1 MRTFVILWD
10 SKNCVNKNYGFRSYR
25 MIYFGFNLKKK
36 LTAIRGVGWYFRDF
50 LKIRKQLKQ
59 QSDFQ
64 ISSLYPIL
72 SDKFDQAGV
81 MKGHYF
87 HQDLL
92 IAKKIHQSA
101 PKKHVD
107 IGSRIDGFVAHVAI
121 FREIEIFD
129 IRNMESNVENVVF
142 KQADLSTRDF
152 GLENYTDS
160 ISSLHAIEH
169 FGLGRY
175 GDSIDLNGH
184 IKAIEN
190 IYKCLKPGGIF
201 YFSVPIGPQRI
212 EFNAHRVFSVS
223 YLLNLFREKYDLV
236 SFSFVNDAGDLI
248 LNQPTDKPE
257 EVSGNFGCVHG
268 CGIFELRKK

>member
-1 MRTFVILWD
+1 MLHFIYRCLVML
-10 SKNCVNKNYGFRSYR
+10 GFDPRKTLS
-25 MIYFGFNLKKK
+25 
-36 LTAIRGVGWYFRDF
+36 AIRGLGWYFRDF

-64 ISSLYPIL
+64 ISSFYPIL

-87 HQDLL
+87 YQDLL
-92 IAKKIHQSA
+92 IAKKIYQNA

-129 IRNMESNVENVVF
+129 IRSMESNVENIAF
-142 KQADLSTRDF
+142 KQADLSARDF

-175 GDSIDLNGH
+175 GDSIDVNGH
-184 IKAIEN
+184 IKVIEN
-190 IYKCLKPGGIF
+190 IYKCLKPGGVF

-212 EFNAHRVFSVS
+212 EFNAHRIFSVS

-248 LNQPTDKPE
+248 LNQPIDKSE
-257 EVSGNFGCVHG
+257 EVNGNFGCVHA

>member
-1 MRTFVILWD
+1 MLHFIYRCLVML
-10 SKNCVNKNYGFRSYR
+10 GFDPRKTLSV
-25 MIYFGFNLKKK
+25 
-36 LTAIRGVGWYFRDF
+36 IRGGGWYFRDF
-50 LKIRKQLKQ
+50 LKIKKQLKQ

-129 IRNMESNVENVVF
+129 IRNMESNV
-142 KQADLSTRDF
+142 
-152 GLENYTDS
+152 G
-160 ISSLHAIEH
+160 SSQ
-169 FGLGRY
+169 
-175 GDSIDLNGH
+175 
-184 IKAIEN
+184 K
-190 IYKCLKPGGIF
+190 
-201 YFSVPIGPQRI
+201 SVKI
-212 EFNAHRVFSVS
+212 
-223 YLLNLFREKYDLV
+223 
-236 SFSFVNDAGDLI
+236 LI
-248 LNQPTDKPE
+248 LA
-257 EVSGNFGCVHG
+257 
-268 CGIFELRKK
+268 

>member
-1 MRTFVILWD
+1 MKIELN
-10 SKNCVNKNYGFRSYR
+10 SLL
-25 MIYFGFNLKKK
+25 GFNLRQK
-36 LTAIRGVGWYFRDF
+36 LSVMRGLRWYFSDL

-92 IAKKIHQSA
+92 VAKKIYQNA

-129 IRNMESNVENVVF
+129 IRNMESNVEN
-142 KQADLSTRDF
+142 KDPCQECR
-152 GLENYTDS
+152 
-160 ISSLHAIEH
+160 
-169 FGLGRY
+169 
-175 GDSIDLNGH
+175 
-184 IKAIEN
+184 
-190 IYKCLKPGGIF
+190 
-201 YFSVPIGPQRI
+201 
-212 EFNAHRVFSVS
+212 RVFLAMLFAFSQFKLKTVA
-223 YLLNLFREKYDLV
+223 LLAQAR
-236 SFSFVNDAGDLI
+236 
-248 LNQPTDKPE
+248 
-257 EVSGNFGCVHG
+257 
-268 CGIFELRKK
+268 